1 MKREEFD
8 SIYREYAEI
17 ILKIARTYIKDIHV
31 ASDLT
36 QIAFLR
42 FYHHMEHVEEAKIL
56 SWLAIT
62 VKRLCL
68 TYFEQD
74 EKVTT
79 VDWEEL
85 DSYSVDLPDNNP
97 EEEILEKER
106 TDEIVVLNQEIFE
119 ALYEKNTRWYE
130 TVTLVYVLGKP
141 QKEVAKEM
149 EITLGV
155 LESILYR
162 AKEWI
167 KKNYSERYGMIMIK

>member
-1 MKREEFD
+1 M
-8 SIYREYAEI
+8 AC
-17 ILKIARTYIKDIHV
+17 
-31 ASDLT
+31 
-36 QIAFLR
+36 Q
-42 FYHHMEHVEEAKIL
+42 
-56 SWLAIT
+56 
-62 VKRLCL
+62 CL

-130 TVTLVYVLGKP
+130 AVTLVYVLGKP